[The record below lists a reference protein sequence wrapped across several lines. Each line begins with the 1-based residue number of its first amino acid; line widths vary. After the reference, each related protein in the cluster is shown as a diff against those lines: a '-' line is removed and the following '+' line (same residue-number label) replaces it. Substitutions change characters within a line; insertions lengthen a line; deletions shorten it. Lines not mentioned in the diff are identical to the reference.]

1 MRAVIFVNGT
11 LAKNRMILDSIQPDD
26 TIIAADGGTQQCIAL
41 GLTPDI
47 IVGDLDSL
55 SPGDKKSLEAKGK
68 EFIVHPRMKD
78 YTDLELAINHAVNLG
93 AIDILLI
100 GIMGGRI
107 DQTIANI
114 FLLTR
119 SEWSQVHFSLVTDTE
134 IGRLVR
140 SGENLTIHG
149 KTGDTVSL
157 IPFSP
162 TVEGITT
169 NGLKWSLEEAE
180 LELGTTLG
188 ISNEL
193 SNHTANIQ
201 IHNGNLLVV
210 HRRQSTPDSS
220 LIKPKGGLK

>member
-1 MRAVIFVNGT
+1 MRAVIFANGT
-11 LAKNRMILDSIQPDD
+11 LSENQTILDSIQPDD
-26 TIIAADGGTQQCIAL
+26 TLIAADGGTHQCLAL

-55 SPGDKKSLEAKGK
+55 SPGDKKSLEAEGI
-68 EFIVHPRMKD
+68 EFIVHPTMKD
-78 YTDLELAINHAVNLG
+78 FTDLELAINYAVNLG
-93 AIDILLI
+93 AIDILLV
-100 GIMGGRI
+100 GIMGGRL
-107 DQTIANI
+107 DQTIANL

-119 SEWSQVHFSLVTDTE
+119 SEWSQVHFSLITDSE
-134 IGRLVR
+134 IGRLIR

-162 TVEGITT
+162 TVDGITT
-169 NGLKWSLEEAE
+169 NGLRWSLEKAD

-193 SNHTANIQ
+193 ANHTANIQ
-201 IHNGNLLVV
+201 IHIGNLLVV
-210 HRRQSTPDSS
+210 HRRQSTPD
-220 LIKPKGGLK
+220 